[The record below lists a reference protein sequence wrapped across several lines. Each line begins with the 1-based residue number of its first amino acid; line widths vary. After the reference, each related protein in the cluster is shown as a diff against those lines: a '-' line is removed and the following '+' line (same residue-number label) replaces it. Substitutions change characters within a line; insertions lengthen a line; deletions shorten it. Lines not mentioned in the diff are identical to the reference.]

1 MRTIL
6 LTGKNGQL
14 GWELQRTLL
23 PLGRV
28 VAVDIEQLNLAS
40 PEAIRQT
47 VREVA
52 PDIIINPAAYTNV
65 DGAEGEPEL
74 AHAINAIAPKVLAEE
89 AKRLNAWLVHY
100 STDYVFD
107 GEKQGPYVESDIPC
121 PLNVYGQTKLAGED
135 AVRAEGG
142 RYLILRT
149 SWIYGARGRNFML
162 TMLRLAKERDK
173 LKIVNDQVGAPTWCR
188 ALAEM
193 TAQIIGKI
201 YTLGEE
207 HDEKVAGTYH
217 LTASGAVSWCDFAKA
232 IIREAKVMP
241 CPEIIPI
248 RSDEYTVAANR
259 PKNSMLSNARINQI
273 FGLEMGDW
281 LNDLVLC
288 LQEMGVEDGRGRI
301 V

>member
-6 LTGKNGQL
+6 LTGKNGQV

-28 VAVDIEQLNLAS
+28 VAVDTEQLDLTS
-40 PEAIRQT
+40 PEAIRRT

-65 DGAEGEPEL
+65 DKAEDEPEL

-89 AKRLNAWLVHY
+89 ARRLNAWLVHY

-107 GEKQGPYVESDIPC
+107 GKKQEPYVESDAPC
-121 PLNVYGQTKLAGED
+121 PLNVYGQTKFDGEE

-149 SWIYGARGRNFML
+149 SWIYGARSRNFML

-173 LKIVNDQVGAPTWCR
+173 LMVVDDQVGAPTWCR
-188 ALAEM
+188 SLAEM

-201 YTLGEE
+201 YTLGGEE
-207 HDEKVAGTYH
+207 MAGTYH
-217 LTASGAVSWCDFAKA
+217 VTASGAVSWCEFAKA
-232 IIREAKVMP
+232 ILKEAKIMP
-241 CPEIIPI
+241 CPEIAPI
-248 RSDEYTVAANR
+248 RSDEFVVAADR
-259 PKNSMLSNARINQI
+259 PKNSLLSNAKINRT
-273 FGLEMGDW
+273 FGLEMGSW
-281 LNDLVLC
+281 SNDLALC
-288 LQEMGVEDGRGRI
+288 LQEMGTG
-301 V
+301 